1 MSSLVGRLRGSFV
14 SRLRGTT
21 AVNTATEGMAVG
33 EIVASGRAVIADGG
47 GDGGGAG
54 GVDRASSPSDAR
66 AAALESLVMD
76 ASPHETIRQL
86 VRLCE
91 V

>member
-1 MSSLVGRLRGSFV
+1 MGRLRGSFV

-21 AVNTATEGMAVG
+21 AINTSNEAMAVG
-33 EIVASGRAVIADGG
+33 EIVASGRAVVAVGGPEGAAAAAAAAD
-47 GDGGGAG
+47 A
-54 GVDRASSPSDAR
+54 ADAR
-66 AAALESLVMD
+66 SAALESLVME

-91 V
+91 VR

>member
-1 MSSLVGRLRGSFV
+1 MGRLRGSFV

-21 AVNTATEGMAVG
+21 AINTSNEAMAVG
-33 EIVASGRAVIADGG
+33 EIVASGRAVVAVGCPEGAAAAAAADAA
-47 GDGGGAG
+47 D
-54 GVDRASSPSDAR
+54 ASS
-66 AAALESLVMD
+66 AALESLVME

-91 V
+91 VR

>member
-1 MSSLVGRLRGSFV
+1 LRGSFV

-21 AVNTATEGMAVG
+21 AINTSNEAMAVG
-33 EIVASGRAVIADGG
+33 EIVASGRAVVAVGGPEGAAAAAAAD
-47 GDGGGAG
+47 A
-54 GVDRASSPSDAR
+54 ADAR
-66 AAALESLVMD
+66 SAALESLVME

-91 V
+91 VR